1 MVNIQTIK
9 QRISCVEYA
18 RKAGLKID
26 RAGDRCRS
34 PFHDGSNTSAVVIY
48 DEWWY
53 SFSDQ
58 VGGDVIDLAALIEYD
73 GDRGKAIRE
82 LAYRTGVDDEGQ
94 TNWRRHTQDLCNKIA
109 FWQTKLEDEHRYY
122 LHSRGI
128 LDETIERLRIGYWPE
143 KQRITIPIMR
153 NGYVYSW
160 TARAYGSDITPKYLK
175 PKNKEIY
182 EKFPCGCDTLG
193 RDGPLWITEG
203 AFDYLSLE
211 QAGACV
217 LATLGASFGKDA
229 LDFVLN
235 VAKTKPKVILAY
247 DMDGAGREFTRKF
260 AQHLFSHRI
269 PFEVASWPAEYK
281 DVSEFMA
288 TGWGL
293 KNFTLTSGLHAICE
307 QITDVEE
314 FKNFACSAARYTDRT
329 RLATLFDIADSN
341 KQFSKREIKAVEKL
355 ATSAPVES
363 DIANEIREKYSLI
376 YIDQVGFYEWTG
388 AIWKKRSDAEIR
400 SYADQAYGMFYS
412 TAQRTSAVCNLLKAR
427 CLADVN
433 FDRKPLMTF
442 QNGTLE
448 LETGLFREFSRNDYC
463 SIQMSYPYDAKAEAK
478 NWRKFISDITDDDPI
493 REEVLQFIAG
503 YVLFPDC
510 RHQKIFALIGDG
522 GNGKSVYLEVLQK
535 LYGDENCSNVDPN
548 GVAEAFERIYL
559 KDSLINIGSEID
571 SDFSRSEKLLKK
583 VAAGEEITACYKGR
597 DFIKF
602 YPRCKLVY
610 ACNELPR
617 ANVLKGL
624 ERRMVFVS
632 FPCQFVDVPD
642 KDKPKQKR
650 RDLNIIS
657 KLLKELPGIFNW
669 AYAGYRLLMK
679 VGYFTDTPEQSE
691 LMKSFKELSNPVLV
705 FCEECDY
712 EGEVSR
718 AEIYSDYCKWCID
731 TGHQKMSREKFF
743 QKFRESMGERIASEP
758 QLKVDGKRIRAMRFT
773 KREQPV
779 SLFGLCP

>member
-1 MVNIQTIK
+1 
-9 QRISCVEYA
+9 
-18 RKAGLKID
+18 
-26 RAGDRCRS
+26 
-34 PFHDGSNTSAVVIY
+34 
-48 DEWWY
+48 
-53 SFSDQ
+53 
-58 VGGDVIDLAALIEYD
+58 
-73 GDRGKAIRE
+73 
-82 LAYRTGVDDEGQ
+82 
-94 TNWRRHTQDLCNKIA
+94 
-109 FWQTKLEDEHRYY
+109 
-122 LHSRGI
+122 
-128 LDETIERLRIGYWPE
+128 
-143 KQRITIPIMR
+143 
-153 NGYVYSW
+153 
-160 TARAYGSDITPKYLK
+160 
-175 PKNKEIY
+175 
-182 EKFPCGCDTLG
+182 
-193 RDGPLWITEG
+193 
-203 AFDYLSLE
+203 
-211 QAGACV
+211 
-217 LATLGASFGKDA
+217 
-229 LDFVLN
+229 
-235 VAKTKPKVILAY
+235 
-247 DMDGAGREFTRKF
+247 
-260 AQHLFSHRI
+260 
-269 PFEVASWPAEYK
+269 
-281 DVSEFMA
+281 
-288 TGWGL
+288 
-293 KNFTLTSGLHAICE
+293 
-307 QITDVEE
+307 
-314 FKNFACSAARYTDRT
+314 
-329 RLATLFDIADSN
+329 
-341 KQFSKREIKAVEKL
+341 
-355 ATSAPVES
+355 
-363 DIANEIREKYSLI
+363 
-376 YIDQVGFYEWTG
+376 
-388 AIWKKRSDAEIR
+388 
-400 SYADQAYGMFYS
+400 
-412 TAQRTSAVCNLLKAR
+412 
-427 CLADVN
+427 
-433 FDRKPLMTF
+433 
-442 QNGTLE
+442 
-448 LETGLFREFSRNDYC
+448 
-463 SIQMSYPYDAKAEAK
+463 MSYPYDAKAEAK